1 MALLSGWKEI
11 ADNLHTGVRTAQRW
25 ERFGLPVR
33 RVSESGCSPVV
44 AISEEIEQW
53 ARKRQTRASRYALVK
68 SALLTGKLA
77 ELRSEQR
84 RTFRKTKT
92 ILKQI
97 QHLGLEQK
105 RLLSLIR
112 SQGTTRGT
120 KNPPSSATLAAS

>member
-1 MALLSGWKEI
+1 MRITCIAEYALLRG
-11 ADNLHTGVRTAQRW
+11 
-25 ERFGLPVR
+25 FGLLVR
-33 RVSESGCSPVV
+33 RVSESSCSPEV

-53 ARKRQTRASRYALVK
+53 ARKRKTRASGYALVK
-68 SALLTGKLA
+68 SAFLTDKLA

-97 QHLGLEQK
+97 QYLGLEQK

-112 SQGTTRGT
+112 SQGTTRD
-120 KNPPSSATLAAS
+120 KESPI